1 MHSDHGGG
9 TTVGEKDGRGK
20 KRKSSKRYFV
30 ETKGREKEEE
40 WDQRPARPQPRNIYP
55 HGFVSGSSRSASQRV
70 THPGIAL
77 ILYSLNFGVLMG
89 SEARLLPNGNF
100 EYGPKSWQMKGTK
113 VTKHNGIPNW
123 EISGFLEYIKSGQK
137 QGDMLLVVPEGD
149 FAVRLGEEASIKTK
163 VQVTKGTFYALTFS
177 ASRTCAKEERLNI
190 LVSPNSEPND
200 WGILPTQ
207 TIYSSDDGS
216 ECNDSPSWL
225 GVSSGKFFIKA
236 CYDAMT
242 TEEGVHEED

>member
-1 MHSDHGGG
+1 MEAEMTWMPLGIDTVTDCRKDHV
-9 TTVGEKDGRGK
+9 TSNSIIVLR
-20 KRKSSKRYFV
+20 RKSS
-30 ETKGREKEEE
+30 
-40 WDQRPARPQPRNIYP
+40 RPVRPQPRNIYP

-123 EISGFLEYIKSGQK
+123 EISGFVEYIKSGQK

-163 VQVTKGTFYALTFS
+163 LEDRSEAVKTNPRQLETD
-177 ASRTCAKEERLNI
+177 RLI
-190 LVSPNSEPND
+190 LMTDRLSM
-200 WGILPTQ
+200 LPTSFLL
-207 TIYSSDDGS
+207 T
-216 ECNDSPSWL
+216 
-225 GVSSGKFFIKA
+225 A
-236 CYDAMT
+236 
-242 TEEGVHEED
+242 